1 MTRYDVCV
9 LGSFMKDL
17 VASAE
22 RRPMPGETLHGTGF
36 AEFLGGKGVNQAIA
50 AARMGARTAIVGT
63 IGDDR
68 YGEEF
73 LELLKTDGVDTD
85 WVVRHPELG
94 TGVGL
99 PLVLPDGSNSIIIVS
114 RANAAITPADVEAAS
129 SVLTS
134 SAVLSVQLELPVE
147 ASRAALRLA
156 SAAGVTTILTPA
168 PAGPVDGSLAAYV
181 DILVPNEVEAAALT
195 GLDCTDESQLPA
207 IAHRLADDWN
217 LRGCVITLGSRGAY
231 VLDRTSGT
239 TTRTGIDSGRDPD
252 SPTGIDSGRD
262 PRSPTGIGSGRD
274 PRSPSRAGTEIR
286 VRAHSVDTVD
296 TVGAGDAFCGSLAAS
311 LAAGASLADAV
322 RLANAAGALST
333 TMHGAATSCPDRSA
347 AQTLL
352 DAQPVELSAFP
363 VTRPPS

>member
-1 MTRYDVCV
+1 MRSRYDVCV

-22 RRPMPGETLHGTGF
+22 RRPLPGETLHGTGF

-63 IGDDR
+63 VGEDR

-73 LELLKTDGVDTD
+73 LELLESDGVDTA

-99 PLVLPDGSNSIIIVS
+99 PLVLPDGGNSIIIVS
-114 RANAAITPADVEAAS
+114 RANAAITPADVEAAAE
-129 SVLTS
+129 VLTAS
-134 SAVLSVQLELPVE
+134 TVLSVQLELPVE

-156 SAAGVTTILTPA
+156 STAGVTTILTPA
-168 PAGPVDGSLAAYV
+168 PVGPVDASLASYV

-195 GLDCTDESQLPA
+195 GLDCDDESQVPG
-207 IAHRLADDWN
+207 IARKLADEWD
-217 LRGCVITLGSRGAY
+217 LRGCVVTLGSRGAF
-231 VLDRTSGT
+231 VLDRVG
-239 TTRTGIDSGRDPD
+239 D
-252 SPTGIDSGRD
+252 
-262 PRSPTGIGSGRD
+262 
-274 PRSPSRAGTEIR
+274 RAIR
-286 VRAHSVDTVD
+286 VGPHQVATVD

-311 LAAGASLADAV
+311 LASGADLVEAV

-333 TMHGAATSCPDRSA
+333 TVNGAADSAPDRA
-347 AQTLL
+347 AALALL
-352 DAQPVELSAFP
+352 DGTAVSVGPRSP
-363 VTRPPS
+363 

>member
-1 MTRYDVCV
+1 MTQYDVCV

-22 RRPMPGETLHGTGF
+22 RRPLPGETLHGTGF

-114 RANAAITPADVEAAS
+114 RANSAITPADVEAAS

-134 SAVLSVQLELPVE
+134 SAVLSVQLELPVD
-147 ASRAALRLA
+147 ASLAALQLA

-168 PAGPVDGSLAAYV
+168 PAGPIDASLAAFV

-195 GLDCTDESQLPA
+195 GLDCDDTQVPV
-207 IAHRLADDWN
+207 IARRLADEWN
-217 LRGCVITLGSRGAY
+217 LRGCVITLGPRGAY
-231 VLDRTSGT
+231 VLDRSGDGAFVVD
-239 TTRTGIDSGRDPD
+239 RSGDGGFGPAARRGSSTGLGR
-252 SPTGIDSGRD
+252 
-262 PRSPTGIGSGRD
+262 
-274 PRSPSRAGTEIR
+274 ELR
-286 VRAHSVDTVD
+286 VPAHSVPTVD

-311 LAAGASLADAV
+311 LAAGATLADAV

-347 AQTLL
+347 ALALL
-352 DAQPVELSAFP
+352 DAQAVETSPFSAG
-363 VTRPPS
+363 RHPS

>member
-1 MTRYDVCV
+1 VSRYDVCV

-22 RRPMPGETLHGTGF
+22 RRPLPGETLHGTGF

-73 LELLKTDGVDTD
+73 LELLKSDGVDTG
-85 WVVRHPELG
+85 WVVRHPDLG

-114 RANAAITPADVEAAS
+114 RANAAITSAEVQAAAE
-129 SVLTS
+129 VLTS

-147 ASRAALRLA
+147 ASRAALQLA
-156 SAAGVTTILTPA
+156 SGAGATTILTPA
-168 PAGPVDGSLAAYV
+168 PVGPLDPSLASFV

-195 GLDCTDESQLPA
+195 GMDCDDESQVPA
-207 IAHRLADDWN
+207 IARRLAAEWD
-217 LRGCVITLGSRGAY
+217 LRGCVITLGSRGAF
-231 VLDRTSGT
+231 VLDRAVGE
-239 TTRTGIDSGRDPD
+239 
-252 SPTGIDSGRD
+252 
-262 PRSPTGIGSGRD
+262 
-274 PRSPSRAGTEIR
+274 EIR
-286 VRAHSVDTVD
+286 IPAHRVATVD

-311 LAAGASLADAV
+311 LAAGAELADAV

-333 TMHGAATSCPDRSA
+333 MVNGAADSAPDRA
-347 AQTLL
+347 AALALL
-352 DAQPVELSAFP
+352 DGAGPRHPERSTFP
-363 VTRPPS
+363 VGPATS

>member
-1 MTRYDVCV
+1 MSTYDVCV

-17 VASAE
+17 VASAD
-22 RRPMPGETLHGTGF
+22 RRPLPGETLHGTGF

-73 LELLKTDGVDTD
+73 LELLKADGVHTD

-114 RANAAITPADVEAAS
+114 RANAAITSSDVEAAAE
-129 SVLTS
+129 VLTS

-147 ASRAALRLA
+147 ASRAALQLA
-156 SAAGVTTILTPA
+156 STAGVITILTPA
-168 PAGPVDGSLAAYV
+168 PVGPIDPSLAAFV

-195 GLDCTDESQLPA
+195 GLDCDDETQVRA
-207 IAHRLADDWN
+207 IARRLADEWD
-217 LRGCVITLGSRGAY
+217 LRGCVITLGSRGAF
-231 VLDRTSGT
+231 VLDRARGE
-239 TTRTGIDSGRDPD
+239 
-252 SPTGIDSGRD
+252 
-262 PRSPTGIGSGRD
+262 
-274 PRSPSRAGTEIR
+274 EIR
-286 VRAHSVDTVD
+286 IPAHRVATVD

-311 LAAGASLADAV
+311 LAAGAGLADAV

-333 TMHGAATSCPDRSA
+333 TVNGAADSAPDRSA
-347 AQTLL
+347 AMALL
-352 DAQPVELSAFP
+352 DGADPHLPQRSTFP
-363 VTRPPS
+363 VGPPGS

>member
-1 MTRYDVCV
+1 MTQYDVCV

-17 VASAE
+17 VARAE
-22 RRPMPGETLHGTGF
+22 RRPLPGETLHGTGF

-50 AARMGARTAIVGT
+50 ASRMGARTAIVGT

-114 RANAAITPADVEAAS
+114 RANSAITVADVEAAS
-129 SVLTS
+129 PVLTS

-168 PAGPVDGSLAAYV
+168 PAGPVDSSLAAFV
-181 DILVPNEVEAAALT
+181 DVLVPNEVEAAALT
-195 GLDCTDESQLPA
+195 GLDCNDSQVPV
-207 IAHRLADDWN
+207 IARRLADEWN
-217 LRGCVITLGSRGAY
+217 LRGCVITLGPRGAY
-231 VLDRTSGT
+231 VLDRV
-239 TTRTGIDSGRDPD
+239 
-252 SPTGIDSGRD
+252 
-262 PRSPTGIGSGRD
+262 
-274 PRSPSRAGTEIR
+274 AGVELR
-286 VRAHSVDTVD
+286 VPAHAVATVD

-311 LAAGASLADAV
+311 LATGTTLADAV

-333 TMHGAATSCPDRSA
+333 TMNGAATSCPDRSA
-347 AQTLL
+347 ALALL
-352 DAQPVELSAFP
+352 DS
-363 VTRPPS
+363 

>member
-1 MTRYDVCV
+1 MTATAQYDVCV

-22 RRPMPGETLHGTGF
+22 RRPLPGETLHGTGF

-63 IGDDR
+63 VGDDR

-73 LELLKTDGVDTD
+73 LELLTSDGVETG

-114 RANAAITPADVEAAS
+114 RANAAITPADVEAAAE
-129 SVLTS
+129 VLTA
-134 SAVLSVQLELPVE
+134 SAVLSVQLELPVA
-147 ASRAALRLA
+147 ASRAALRVA
-156 SAAGVTTILTPA
+156 SEAGATTILTPA
-168 PAGPVDGSLAAYV
+168 PVGPVDPSLAAFV

-195 GLDCTDESQLPA
+195 GLDCDDESQWPA
-207 IAHRLADDWN
+207 IARQLSDQWD
-217 LRGCVITLGSRGAY
+217 LRGCVITLGSRGAF
-231 VLDRTSGT
+231 VLDRSG
-239 TTRTGIDSGRDPD
+239 S
-252 SPTGIDSGRD
+252 SS
-262 PRSPTGIGSGRD
+262 
-274 PRSPSRAGTEIR
+274 TEIR
-286 VRAHSVDTVD
+286 VEAHQVATID

-311 LAAGASLADAV
+311 LAAGALLPDAV

-333 TMHGAATSCPDRSA
+333 TVSGAAASAPDRSA
-347 AQTLL
+347 ALALL
-352 DAQPVELSAFP
+352 NGSGPHPSDRSPSPVG
-363 VTRPPS
+363 PPPA

>member
-1 MTRYDVCV
+1 
-9 LGSFMKDL
+9 MKDL

-22 RRPMPGETLHGTGF
+22 RRPLPGETLHGTGF

-73 LELLKTDGVDTD
+73 LELLKTDGVDTS

-114 RANAAITPADVEAAS
+114 RANSAITPADVEAAS
-129 SVLTS
+129 AVLTS
-134 SAVLSVQLELPVE
+134 SKVLSVQLELPVE
-147 ASRAALRLA
+147 ASRAALQLA

-168 PAGPVDGSLAAYV
+168 PAGPVDAGLAAFV

-195 GLDCTDESQLPA
+195 GLDCDDETQVPA
-207 IAHRLADDWN
+207 ITRRLAEEWD
-217 LRGCVITLGSRGAY
+217 LRGCVVTLGSRGAY
-231 VLDRTSGT
+231 VFDRQHGV
-239 TTRTGIDSGRDPD
+239 
-252 SPTGIDSGRD
+252 
-262 PRSPTGIGSGRD
+262 
-274 PRSPSRAGTEIR
+274 EVR
-286 VRAHSVDTVD
+286 VPAHSVATVD

-311 LAAGASLADAV
+311 LADGAALVDAV
-322 RLANAAGALST
+322 QLANAAGALST
-333 TMHGAATSCPDRSA
+333 TVNGAADSAPTRSA
-347 AQTLL
+347 AQALL
-352 DAQPVELSAFP
+352 DAHALGAMPFAVGQP
-363 VTRPPS
+363 PP

>member
-17 VASAE
+17 VARAE

-50 AARMGARTAIVGT
+50 AARMGARTAIVGM

-114 RANAAITPADVEAAS
+114 RANSAITAADIEAAS
-129 SVLTS
+129 PVLTS

-147 ASRAALRLA
+147 ASRAALQLA

-168 PAGPVDGSLAAYV
+168 PAGPVDSSLAAFV

-195 GLDCTDESQLPA
+195 GLDCNDSQVPV
-207 IAHRLADDWN
+207 IARRLADDWD

-231 VLDRTSGT
+231 VLDRSGD
-239 TTRTGIDSGRDPD
+239 GAFVID
-252 SPTGIDSGRD
+252 
-262 PRSPTGIGSGRD
+262 RSAPAGAFVVDRSARAGSGRELRI
-274 PRSPSRAGTEIR
+274 P
-286 VRAHSVDTVD
+286 AHPVATVD

-311 LAAGASLADAV
+311 LAAGAPLADAV

-347 AQTLL
+347 ALALL
-352 DAQPVELSAFP
+352 DS
-363 VTRPPS
+363 

>member
-1 MTRYDVCV
+1 MSLYDVCV

-22 RRPMPGETLHGTGF
+22 RRPLPGETLHGTGF

-73 LELLKTDGVDTD
+73 LELLKTDDVDTD
-85 WVVRHPELG
+85 WVIRHPSLG

-114 RANAAITPADVEAAS
+114 RANAAITPDDIEAAAG
-129 SVLTS
+129 VLTGS
-134 SAVLSVQLELPVE
+134 RVLSVQLELPVE

-168 PAGPVDGSLAAYV
+168 PVGPVDPSLAAYV

-195 GLDCTDESQLPA
+195 GLDCDDESQVPV
-207 IAHRLADDWN
+207 IARKLADEWE
-217 LRGCVITLGSRGAY
+217 LRGCVVTLGSRGAY
-231 VLDRTSGT
+231 VLDRTA
-239 TTRTGIDSGRDPD
+239 GI
-252 SPTGIDSGRD
+252 
-262 PRSPTGIGSGRD
+262 
-274 PRSPSRAGTEIR
+274 EQR
-286 VRAHSVDTVD
+286 VPAYRVDTVD

-311 LAAGASLADAV
+311 LAEGAALVEAV
-322 RLANAAGALST
+322 QLANACGALST
-333 TMHGAATSCPDRSA
+333 TVNGAAASA
-347 AQTLL
+347 PSRASAQALL
-352 DAQPVELSAFP
+352 DTTIVENSSFAAA
-363 VTRPPS
+363 PPQS

>member
-1 MTRYDVCV
+1 MIRSDVCV

-17 VASAE
+17 VASAD
-22 RRPMPGETLHGTGF
+22 RRPLPGETLHGTGF

-73 LELLKTDGVDTD
+73 LDLLKADGVDTD

-114 RANAAITPADVEAAS
+114 RANSAITPADVEAAADL
-129 SVLTS
+129 LTS

-156 SAAGVTTILTPA
+156 STAGVTTILTPA
-168 PAGPVDGSLAAYV
+168 PVGPVDPSLASFV

-195 GLDCTDESQLPA
+195 GLDCDDESQVPA
-207 IAHRLADDWN
+207 IAKRLAGEWD

-231 VLDRTSGT
+231 VLDLVA
-239 TTRTGIDSGRDPD
+239 GIE
-252 SPTGIDSGRD
+252 
-262 PRSPTGIGSGRD
+262 
-274 PRSPSRAGTEIR
+274 AR
-286 VRAHSVDTVD
+286 VPAHRVATVD

-311 LAAGASLADAV
+311 LAAGATLADAV

-333 TMHGAATSCPDRSA
+333 TVNGAAASAPDRST
-347 AQTLL
+347 AQALL
-352 DAQPVELSAFP
+352 DAQPFDQSPFP
-363 VTRPPS
+363 VGPPPP

>member
-1 MTRYDVCV
+1 MRRHDVCV

-22 RRPMPGETLHGTGF
+22 RRPLPGETLHGTGF

-114 RANAAITPADVEAAS
+114 RANSAITPADVEAAA

-147 ASRAALRLA
+147 ASRAALQLA

-168 PAGPVDGSLAAYV
+168 PAGPVDPSLAAFV

-195 GLDCTDESQLPA
+195 GLDCDDETQVPA
-207 IAHRLADDWN
+207 IARRLADEWD
-217 LRGCVITLGSRGAY
+217 LQGCVITLGARGAY
-231 VLDRTSGT
+231 VLDRSGGAGFGPS
-239 TTRTGIDSGRDPD
+239 R
-252 SPTGIDSGRD
+252 
-262 PRSPTGIGSGRD
+262 PRSGGLPGQEFRI
-274 PRSPSRAGTEIR
+274 P
-286 VRAHSVDTVD
+286 AHSVATVD

-311 LAAGASLADAV
+311 LAGGAALADAV

-333 TMHGAATSCPDRSA
+333 TMNGAATSCPDRSA
-347 AQTLL
+347 AQALL
-352 DAQPVELSAFP
+352 DAQPMEASPIPA
-363 VTRPPS
+363 RQ

>member
-1 MTRYDVCV
+1 MTQYDVCV

-17 VASAE
+17 VARAE
-22 RRPMPGETLHGTGF
+22 RRPLPGETLHGTGF

-114 RANAAITPADVEAAS
+114 RANSAITAADVEAAS

-134 SAVLSVQLELPVE
+134 SAVLSVQLELPVD
-147 ASRAALRLA
+147 ASLAALQLA

-168 PAGPVDGSLAAYV
+168 PAGPVDSSLAAFV

-195 GLDCTDESQLPA
+195 GLDCNDSQVPV
-207 IAHRLADDWN
+207 IARRLADDWN
-217 LRGCVITLGSRGAY
+217 LRGCVITLGPRGAY
-231 VLDRTSGT
+231 VLDRSGAA
-239 TTRTGIDSGRDPD
+239 GRGRA
-252 SPTGIDSGRD
+252 SPEAGR
-262 PRSPTGIGSGRD
+262 GL
-274 PRSPSRAGTEIR
+274 R
-286 VRAHSVDTVD
+286 VPAHSVATVD

-311 LAAGASLADAV
+311 LAAGAPLADAV

-333 TMHGAATSCPDRSA
+333 TMHGAAISCPSHSA
-347 AQTLL
+347 ARALL
-352 DAQPVELSAFP
+352 DAQPVEASPFP
-363 VTRPPS
+363 AS

>member
-1 MTRYDVCV
+1 MSGYDVCV

-22 RRPMPGETLHGTGF
+22 RRPLPGETLHGTGF

-50 AARMGARTAIVGT
+50 AARMGARTAILGT

-73 LELLKTDGVDTD
+73 LELLKTDGVDID
-85 WVVRHPELG
+85 WVIRHPSLG

-114 RANAAITPADVEAAS
+114 RANAAITPEDIEAAGD
-129 SVLTS
+129 VLTGS
-134 SAVLSVQLELPVE
+134 RVLSVQLELPVE

-168 PAGPVDGSLAAYV
+168 PVGPVDPSLAAYV

-195 GLDCTDESQLPA
+195 GLDCDDESQVPV
-207 IAHRLADDWN
+207 IARRLADEWD
-217 LRGCVITLGSRGAY
+217 LRGCVVTLGSRGAY
-231 VLDRTSGT
+231 VLDRS
-239 TTRTGIDSGRDPD
+239 
-252 SPTGIDSGRD
+252 
-262 PRSPTGIGSGRD
+262 
-274 PRSPSRAGTEIR
+274 AGVELR
-286 VRAHSVDTVD
+286 VAPHRVDTVD

-311 LAAGASLADAV
+311 LAEGASLADAV

-333 TMHGAATSCPDRSA
+333 TVNGAAASA
-347 AQTLL
+347 PSRAAAAGLL
-352 DAQPVELSAFP
+352 DSLEIDSSTFAAAPPQP
-363 VTRPPS
+363 

>member
-1 MTRYDVCV
+1 MSRYDVCV

-22 RRPMPGETLHGTGF
+22 RRPLPGETLHGTGF
-36 AEFLGGKGVNQAIA
+36 AEFLGGKGVNQAIG

-114 RANAAITPADVEAAS
+114 RANSAITVADVEAAA

-156 SAAGVTTILTPA
+156 STAGVTTILTPA
-168 PAGPVDGSLAAYV
+168 PAGPVDSSLAAFV

-195 GLDCTDESQLPA
+195 GLDCDDESQVPA
-207 IAHRLADDWN
+207 IARRLADEWD
-217 LRGCVITLGSRGAY
+217 LKGCVITLGSRGVY
-231 VLDRTSGT
+231 VLDRT
-239 TTRTGIDSGRDPD
+239 
-252 SPTGIDSGRD
+252 
-262 PRSPTGIGSGRD
+262 GSD
-274 PRSPSRAGTEIR
+274 LEIR
-286 VRAHSVDTVD
+286 VPAHAVATVD

-311 LAAGASLADAV
+311 LAGGATLADAV

-333 TMHGAATSCPDRSA
+333 TMHGAATSCPDRAA
-347 AQTLL
+347 AQALL
-352 DAQPVELSAFP
+352 DAQAVEQSPFP
-363 VTRPPS
+363 VGQPPS

>member
-1 MTRYDVCV
+1 MRFDVCV

-22 RRPMPGETLHGTGF
+22 RRPLPGETLHGTGF

-68 YGEEF
+68 YGDEF
-73 LELLKTDGVDTD
+73 LELLKGDGVDTA
-85 WVVRHPELG
+85 WVMRHPELG

-99 PLVLPDGSNSIIIVS
+99 PLVLPDGGNSIIIVS
-114 RANAAITPADVEAAS
+114 RANAAITPADVEAAGE
-129 SVLTS
+129 VLTA

-168 PAGPVDGSLAAYV
+168 PVGTVDSALGEFV

-195 GLDCTDESQLPA
+195 GLDCDESQVPA
-207 IAHRLADDWN
+207 IARRLTSEWD
-217 LRGCVITLGSRGAY
+217 LHGCVITLGARGAF
-231 VLDRTSGT
+231 VRDEL
-239 TTRTGIDSGRDPD
+239 TGE
-252 SPTGIDSGRD
+252 
-262 PRSPTGIGSGRD
+262 
-274 PRSPSRAGTEIR
+274 EIR
-286 VRAHSVDTVD
+286 VPAHRVATVD

-311 LAAGASLADAV
+311 LAAGARLTDAV

-333 TMHGAATSCPDRSA
+333 TRHGAATSAP
-347 AQTLL
+347 
-352 DAQPVELSAFP
+352 
-363 VTRPPS
+363 TRPTAESLRDTRHVPANLPTS

>member
-1 MTRYDVCV
+1 MSGYDVCV

-22 RRPMPGETLHGTGF
+22 RRPLPGETLHGTGF

-85 WVVRHPELG
+85 WVIRHPSLG

-114 RANAAITPADVEAAS
+114 RANAAITPDDIEAAGEL
-129 SVLTS
+129 LTGS
-134 SAVLSVQLELPVE
+134 RVLSVQLELPVE

-168 PAGPVDGSLAAYV
+168 PVGPVDPSLAAYV

-195 GLDCTDESQLPA
+195 GLDCDDESQVPV
-207 IAHRLADDWN
+207 IARRLVDEWD
-217 LRGCVITLGSRGAY
+217 LRGCVVTLGSRGAY
-231 VLDRTSGT
+231 VLDRS
-239 TTRTGIDSGRDPD
+239 
-252 SPTGIDSGRD
+252 
-262 PRSPTGIGSGRD
+262 
-274 PRSPSRAGTEIR
+274 AGVELR
-286 VRAHSVDTVD
+286 VAPHRVDTVD

-311 LAAGASLADAV
+311 LAEGASLADAV

-333 TMHGAATSCPDRSA
+333 TVNGAAASAPSRASA
-347 AQTLL
+347 AALL
-352 DAQPVELSAFP
+352 DGSDIDSPSFAAA
-363 VTRPPS
+363 PPNP

>member
-1 MTRYDVCV
+1 V

-22 RRPMPGETLHGTGF
+22 RRPLPGETLHGTGF

-63 IGDDR
+63 VGDDR

-73 LELLKTDGVDTD
+73 LELLTSDGVETG

-114 RANAAITPADVEAAS
+114 RANAAITPADVEAAAE
-129 SVLTS
+129 VLTA
-134 SAVLSVQLELPVE
+134 SAVLSVQLELPVA
-147 ASRAALRLA
+147 ASRVGLRLA
-156 SAAGVTTILTPA
+156 SEAGATTILTPA
-168 PAGPVDGSLAAYV
+168 PVGPVDPSLAAFV

-195 GLDCTDESQLPA
+195 GLDCDDESQLSA
-207 IAHRLADDWN
+207 IARRLSD
-217 LRGCVITLGSRGAY
+217 LRGCVITLGSRGAF
-231 VLDRTSGT
+231 VLDRSG
-239 TTRTGIDSGRDPD
+239 S
-252 SPTGIDSGRD
+252 S
-262 PRSPTGIGSGRD
+262 
-274 PRSPSRAGTEIR
+274 ATEIW
-286 VRAHSVDTVD
+286 VEAHKVETID

-311 LAAGASLADAV
+311 LAAGALLPDAV

-333 TMHGAATSCPDRSA
+333 TVSGAAASAPDRSA
-347 AQTLL
+347 ALALL
-352 DAQPVELSAFP
+352 NGSGPQPSDRSPFP
-363 VTRPPS
+363 VGPPPA